1 MGREIKRLN
10 SWNFS
15 KVPKFRKSSKPHN
28 HAGFYGSRNLGVNAQ
43 FLELFKK
50 FQSSR
55 KVPNRITKRVCGQS
69 KKFQK
74 SSFARA
80 RFFYG
85 KNIPYRVYIFSNR
98 KKVIYSNTINYFI
111 LYAKI
116 YVCEKLRRFAPT
128 PCRGACCNFSANIF
142 LRMWEMIA
150 ICFIAPKNPFDYA
163 RGINYA
169 HNALKTIVG
178 AIARVCGALK
188 LDNKTAARNLF
199 FQSRQSWGRRGAAFS
214 CATKNF

>member
-1 MGREIKRLN
+1 MRVGAYPRIFQF
-10 SWNFS
+10 WIDWQFIQNF
-15 KVPKFRKSSKPHN
+15 
-28 HAGFYGSRNLGVNAQ
+28 AIY
-43 FLELFKK
+43 
-50 FQSSR
+50 
-55 KVPNRITKRVCGQS
+55 PNRITKRVCGRLQFIQNLS
-69 KKFQK
+69 Y
-74 SSFARA
+74 ARA
-80 RFFYG
+80 FFLWIKYTL
-85 KNIPYRVYIFSNR
+85 RVYILSNR
-98 KKVIYSNTINYFI
+98 KKVIYSNTINYFV

-169 HNALKTIVG
+169 HDALKTIVG
-178 AIARVCGALK
+178 AIAHVCGALK